1 MGYSKLICN
10 VPDINKFFVDGDF
23 SYNSSSTISAHIK
36 MIKSVQNNYSNFIK
50 IWGKEFALEENIV
63 SCIICTESGGKN
75 VGRNKFGA
83 IGLMQVTAPT
93 IYECVTKWSSMVNVP
108 LSTTTKAV
116 LSKYVPSWKDW
127 DKNKKMTSSDTNNI
141 ENALKKEEFN
151 IALGCLCFRW
161 MIDAFAVNGE
171 SNINKPI
178 VAYNRGY
185 YGSKSVMQGLT
196 TTKELF
202 NKKGLGKEPKA
213 YLLKMLGVNG
223 FLDLWYKNIK

>member
-1 MGYSKLICN
+1 MGYSKLICTA
-10 VPDINKFFVDGDF
+10 PDINKFFVDGNY
-23 SYNSSSTISAHIK
+23 SYNAPNTISANIK
-36 MIKSVQNNYSNFIK
+36 MIKEVQQNYSNFMK
-50 IWGKEFALEENIV
+50 IWGKEFAIEENIV
-63 SCIICTESGGKN
+63 ACIICTESGGRN
-75 VGRNKFGA
+75 VGRNQFGA

-93 IYECVTKWSSMVNVP
+93 IYECVTKWNVMVDVP

-116 LSKYVPSWKDW
+116 LSKYTPSWKNW
-127 DKNKKMTSSDTNNI
+127 DRNRKMTSTDTQNI
-141 ENALKKEEFN
+141 EDALKKEEFN

-178 VAYNRGY
+178 VAYNKGY
-185 YGSKSVMQGLT
+185 YSAKNDMKGLT
-196 TTKELF
+196 TTLQLF

-223 FLDLWYKNIK
+223 FLDLWFKNIR